1 MGVIKRLLFSGDL
14 LNTPQHRNMFLDM
27 EENIHIHFR
36 DLRLELSCGEF
47 EDIVAVFAQQS
58 RELLAL
64 IREKGYQDGML
75 PNANQEDARIWTQ
88 SRLKHD
94 VKYNPRKFSLED
106 CGDGYHLHYRN
117 YKILIDPEEFRALV
131 RAFKGIDLDTPYA
144 SAYHEVE
151 DLLRANEIDFTL
163 SAGNQPGE
171 VLAISVAK
179 HHLAK
184 VRDIFGYIGFAK
196 EIRDQ
201 KVHYIGPRLTVVV
214 TADAQSTA
222 RDYKRIKGLSRT
234 ERLADFLSRNSA
246 VIDPEELNLIKCQVL
261 DLHSAL
267 VSGKSLHVEIDPRFW
282 LYARAGRQVVF
293 PYKVT
298 PHGGKQAAAILY
310 KAWSTFLA
318 GLALTFVKPAKDPFA
333 LAEQQAL
340 RQKVDDF
347 LAREIASCIAVDR
360 IHLMGSAKRGDMGR
374 YQIPFVH
381 GRLAKLGSDVDI
393 LVEINPAHEQ
403 DLPGHWH
410 LFSAQSSRGCPVYH
424 MGQIPL
430 ADDWS
435 EWQARYP
442 HIQFTEHLVD
452 AYVFLP
458 SRGNHQDRD
467 AFLKK
472 FGAQCVYDRSRD
484 GITYRGE
491 DEQRIAGIITEQ
503 YGFSDVIV
511 EKMIVSTENALYR
524 IFADNQCLILKL
536 FKVSGNYNRSR
547 VGEHAA
553 YEKKLVSQLRQRG
566 IPTAGVLASQDEH
579 VVVNGFPALLFERI
593 PGTAQQR
600 PEYPLETIG
609 PALARIHG
617 VQMEHPLTLEATFT
631 FDDICMIWLPQ
642 FSIYLKNTLPGREI
656 AEAFKALIP
665 LVNRYNPG
673 EYRARM
679 YANSPCVHNHGD
691 VTPKNLIISEQGQVF
706 FFDFN
711 NAYFGPRMADI
722 IDGAFEFSL
731 AEKYIHLADFS
742 RFDGF
747 LAAYDAQSPLTPA
760 EREDLEKWIQLM
772 GCIKFTK
779 EIRVLLER
787 PQEKLRR
794 RRALAIAEYVLS
806 RTGPDRAPAT

>member
-14 LNTPQHRNMFLDM
+14 LNTPRHRNMFLDM

-36 DLRLELSCGEF
+36 DLRLELSRGEF
-47 EDIVAVFAQQS
+47 EDIVAVFTRQS

-64 IREKGYQDGML
+64 IRENEYQDGML
-75 PNANQEDARIWTQ
+75 PNANQEDVRIWTE
-88 SRLKHD
+88 SRLRHD
-94 VKYNPRKFSLED
+94 VKYNPRKLSLEE

-117 YKILIDPEEFRALV
+117 YKILIDPDEFRALV
-131 RAFKGIDLDTPYA
+131 QAFKDIDLDTPYA

-151 DLLRANEIDFTL
+151 DLLRANEIDFML
-163 SAGNQPGE
+163 SAGNQPGK

-196 EIRDQ
+196 EKRD
-201 KVHYIGPRLTVVV
+201 KEVRYIGPRLTVVV
-214 TADAQSTA
+214 TDDVQYTA
-222 RDYKRIKGLSRT
+222 RDYKRINGLSRT
-234 ERLADFLSRNSA
+234 ERLVDFLSRNSA
-246 VIDPEELNLIKCQVL
+246 VINPDELNLIKCQVL
-261 DLHSAL
+261 DLYSAL
-267 VSGKSLHVEIDPRFW
+267 VSGKSLHVETDPQLW
-282 LYARAGRQVVF
+282 LYARTSQQVVF
-293 PYKVT
+293 PYNVT
-298 PHGGKQAAAILY
+298 PHGGKQDAASLY
-310 KAWSTFLA
+310 KAWSTLLA
-318 GLALTFVKPAKDPFA
+318 GLDLTFVKPTKEPFA
-333 LAEQQAL
+333 TTAQQEL
-340 RQKVDDF
+340 RKKVDEF
-347 LAREIASCIAVDR
+347 LAREVASCIAVDKV
-360 IHLMGSAKRGDMGR
+360 HLMGSAKRGDMGR
-374 YQIPFVH
+374 YHTPFVH

-403 DLPGHWH
+403 DLSGHWH
-410 LFSAQSSRGCPVYH
+410 LYSAQSSHGCPVYH
-424 MGQIPL
+424 MGQIPF
-430 ADDWS
+430 ADDWG

-484 GITYRGE
+484 GITYRGK
-491 DEQRIAGIITEQ
+491 DEERIAGIITEQ
-503 YGFSDVIV
+503 YGFSNVIV
-511 EKMIVSTENALYR
+511 EKMIVSTENALYK
-524 IFADNQCLILKL
+524 IFADNQSLILKL
-536 FKVSGNYNRSR
+536 FKVSGNYSRSR
-547 VGEHAA
+547 VAEHVA
-553 YEKKLVSQLRQRG
+553 YEKKLVSQLKERG
-566 IPTAGVLASQDEH
+566 IPTAGVLPSQDEH

-617 VQMEHPLTLEATFT
+617 VQMEQPLALDEAFT

-642 FSIYLKNTLPGREI
+642 FSSYLKNTLPGREI

-747 LAAYDAQSPLTPA
+747 LAAYDAQTTLTPA
-760 EREDLEKWIQLM
+760 EHEDLEKWIELM

-787 PQEKLRR
+787 PKEKLRR
-794 RRALAIAEYVLS
+794 RRALAIAEFVLS
-806 RTGPDRAPAT
+806 RTGPNLASAA